1 MRRATENEQ
10 KRKYVGRSKRRQWMM
25 DLSTLANHAQR
36 LSARLS
42 ENLAERTKD
51 LGLDP
56 EYNLSN
62 PSNTLN
68 NKLPILAHAQGLL
81 GNSLP
86 LWERLGELTSVEG
99 ELETKRL
106 LGSKSESDRVEGL
119 KRVTVIMCRNRSVL
133 SFFPFVTNCLHPS
146 TSSTANGSY
155 SSTVSHSFTIRH
167 LVSIYILQHSHLS
180 PDLALL
186 SVNAWQK
193 DLSDSSPIIRSLAL
207 KTLAGMGLESV
218 LPLVVV
224 TIDRLVND
232 PNWFVKR
239 TVAEALITV
248 HLMDSQT
255 YRDKLIEGPVKRLL
269 QDRSPLVVGAA
280 LTAWEIICPTRWDL
294 LHRRFRPFCWTL
306 VDADENGQHVIMR
319 ILTRYVRKHFT
330 DPELLANSRIPLDP
344 DLELLMNSVTALFQS
359 RSASVVIA
367 ATNVFVFLAPL
378 DRLKTIV
385 PDLMRLVEEKSSE
398 REDESLLG
406 VLHHIYQIIKF
417 TSSRMKNSHLFSDH
431 LSSFGIC
438 TTSDS
443 PGVKILKLNILRT
456 FIPLNDR
463 AVQLRVLAELRFCT
477 KDFHDEFVTQVI
489 QTIGQ
494 IILMT
499 ADKVQQEALDVLIGL
514 TKTGQNKQRCKSI
527 EILRGLL
534 SSDLKTITAL
544 LPKLQKLNGDLIQL
558 LVHNKVKQDS
568 ARANI
573 FRLVSE
579 NEFRSPTP
587 NPNFIHF
594 YKYSIWNFVN
604 EGLRSKFQI
613 LSLASKSLLMM
624 TIRRQEEDSSMTSI
638 LFDQRRVYQ
647 LGFDHLMRLARYD
660 SNFIARDRARFL
672 QGLLISAQGLTLPE
686 GPKAFGMVEVY
697 EHDPNDDGGINL
709 LDEHTA
715 FTRGHEISSERDP
728 SSFLIEGE
736 SIKKISLSELRKI
749 LFLDHDCAALNFDN
763 LSDQR
768 EFEAS
773 SLFRM
778 AGLNRSQIHHESSRD
793 WKYLDW
799 NTVPPWAQT
808 ALDPSLREPEND
820 AEASSR
826 LPPRPFSMSGGA
838 STSAAHQRTIDA
850 SQLREKVVL
859 IPTGSD
865 EDLSSANLRPSGA
878 GRSGR
883 MNLQDF
889 LQSSADEDSDSME
902 DETASEEEEEE
913 EEEDESQSEND
924 E

>member
-1 MRRATENEQ
+1 
-10 KRKYVGRSKRRQWMM
+10 M
-25 DLSTLANHAQR
+25 DLSTLASHAQR

-81 GNSLP
+81 GNAPP

-119 KRVTVIMCRNRSVL
+119 KRVTVIMCRNRPVL
-133 SFFPFVTNCLHPS
+133 SYFPFVTNCLHPS

-155 SSTVSHSFTIRH
+155 HTTVSHSFTIRH

-218 LPLVVV
+218 LPLVVI

-248 HLMDSQT
+248 HLMDPDT

-269 QDRSPLVVGAA
+269 EDRSPLVLGAA
-280 LTAWEIICPTRWDL
+280 LTAWEVICPTRWEL

-306 VDADENGQHVIMR
+306 VDADENGQLVIMR
-319 ILTRYVRKHFT
+319 ILTRYVREHFT
-330 DPELLANSRIPLDP
+330 NPELLTNNPKAPLDL
-344 DLELLMNSVTALFQS
+344 DLELFLNSVSALFQS

-367 ATNVFVFLAPL
+367 ATNVFVFLAPR

-398 REDESLLG
+398 REDESLLV
-406 VLHHIYQIIKF
+406 VLHQIYQIIKF
-417 TSSRMKNSHLFSDH
+417 TCSKPKNSHLFSDH
-431 LSSFGIC
+431 LSCFGIYS
-438 TTSDS
+438 TSDS
-443 PGVKILKLNILRT
+443 QAVKLIKLKILKT
-456 FIPLNDR
+456 FVCLNDR
-463 AVQLRVLAELRFCT
+463 AVHLRVLAELRFCT
-477 KDFHDEFVTQVI
+477 RDFNDEVVKEVI
-489 QTIGQ
+489 RTIGQ

-499 ADKVQQEALDVLIGL
+499 SGKVQQEAVDVLIGL
-514 TKTGQNKQRCKSI
+514 VKTGQNKQICKSI
-527 EILRGLL
+527 EIMRGLL
-534 SSDLKTITAL
+534 CADSKTVAAL
-544 LPKLQKLNGDLIQL
+544 LPKLQKLNGELIQL
-558 LVHNKVKQDS
+558 LVHSKIKQDS

-573 FRLVSE
+573 YRMVSE
-579 NEFRSPTP
+579 IEIRSETR

-594 YKYSIWNFVN
+594 YKYSISSFAK
-604 EGLRSKFQI
+604 EGLRSKFEI
-613 LSLASKSLLMM
+613 LSLVSKALLMI
-624 TIRRQEEDSSMTSI
+624 TIQRQENDSLMSSV

-647 LGFDHLMRLARYD
+647 LGFEHLMRLARYD
-660 SNFIARDRARFL
+660 SDFIARDRARFL
-672 QGLLISAQGLTLPE
+672 QGLMMSAQGLTIPE
-686 GPKAFGMVEVY
+686 DAKGHGMVEVDGHH
-697 EHDPNDDGGINL
+697 EHHDEGITL
-709 LDEHTA
+709 LDESTA
-715 FTRGHEISSERDP
+715 FTRGHEIPSQPTRSSCLMEQ
-728 SSFLIEGE
+728 E
-736 SIKKISLSELRKI
+736 STRKLSLNELKQI
-749 LFLDHDCAALNFDN
+749 LFLDPEAEPVN
-763 LSDQR
+763 LVDLFAEK

-778 AGLNRSQIHHESSRD
+778 AGVKQDESSGRG

-799 NTVPPWAQT
+799 NTVPPWAKT
-808 ALDPSLREPEND
+808 ALDARLREPEEG
-820 AEASSR
+820 AEKQQGTSSAPASSG
-826 LPPRPFSMSGGA
+826 SHQGNMSGF
-838 STSAAHQRTIDA
+838 
-850 SQLREKVVL
+850 SQDRSLMGRSQTKERVVL

-865 EDLSSANLRPSGA
+865 DDLASTNQRASSSAVGA
-878 GRSGR
+878 SGR
-883 MNLQDF
+883 RNLEDF
-889 LQSSADEDSDSME
+889 LQSSADEDSHSDLDAQEDS
-902 DETASEEEEEE
+902 
-913 EEEDESQSEND
+913 SQDDGQDSQEYSGSGSD
-924 E
+924 SQDHSHSQPDD